1 MNKKILTAALLG
13 GLAFAQ
19 AASAQEFDDRWYLTG
34 SAGFNFQDNDRTT
47 NDAPFATL
55 GLGKFI
61 SPNWSLDGELNYQN
75 PNFDANQD
83 QNWSQYGIS
92 LDLRRHFIQEGRGWN
107 PYLLAGL
114 GYQKSE
120 EEYHTLAGGLEDRK
134 DGNFAAK
141 VGVGLQTT
149 FEKRVAV
156 RAELAYRADFDD
168 QSIREY
174 DTDRSKKDWF
184 GDVLASVGVVI
195 PLGPAPVAAVAP
207 PPAPVAPSCADLDD
221 DGDGV
226 NNCDDKCPNSQ
237 PGQTIGPDGCP
248 VPVSIDLKG
257 VNFDFDKSTLRPDAV
272 AILSEATEILKRYP
286 DLRVEVAGHTDSKGT
301 DAYNQKLSERR
312 AKAVY
317 DYLTTNGVSAARL
330 QGPIGYGESRPIAPN
345 TNPDG
350 SDNPEGRA
358 KNRRTELN
366 VQN

>member
-13 GLAFAQ
+13 GLAMAQ
-19 AASAQEFDDRWYLTG
+19 AASAQDFDDRWYLTG
-34 SAGFNFQDNDRTT
+34 SAGFNFQDSDRGT
-47 NDAPFATL
+47 NDAPFVTL

-75 PNFDANQD
+75 PNFDDNQD
-83 QNWSQYGIS
+83 LNWSQYGGDIS
-92 LDLRRHFIQEGRGWN
+92 ARYHFIQEGRGWN
-107 PYLLAGL
+107 PYLRFGV

-120 EEYHTLAGGLEDRK
+120 EEFSQPGPVLGERK
-134 DGNFAAK
+134 DGNFSAI

-149 FEKRVAV
+149 FDKAVAV
-156 RAELAYRADFDD
+156 RAEVGYRGDFDD
-168 QSIREY
+168 KSYNPTLNGRDE
-174 DTDRSKKDWF
+174 SWF
-184 GDVLASVGVVI
+184 GDLLASVGVVI

-207 PPAPVAPSCADLDD
+207 PPPAAPSCADLDD

-272 AILSEATEILKRYP
+272 AILSEATQILVRYP

-301 DAYNQKLSERR
+301 DEYNQKLSERR
-312 AKAVY
+312 ATAVY
-317 DYLTTNGVSAARL
+317 DYLTSNGVAASRL
-330 QGPIGYGESRPIAPN
+330 VGPIGYGESRPIAPN

>member
-19 AASAQEFDDRWYLTG
+19 AASAQDFDDRWYLTG
-34 SAGFNFQDNDRTT
+34 SAGFNFQDSDRLT
-47 NDAPFATL
+47 NDAPFVTL

-75 PNFDANQD
+75 PNFDDNQD
-83 QNWSQYGIS
+83 LNWSQYGASI
-92 LDLRRHFIQEGRGWN
+92 DLRRHFISEGRGWN
-107 PYLLAGL
+107 PYLLMGL

-120 EEYHTLAGGLEDRK
+120 EEYNNFPSPDSPGERK

-149 FEKRVAV
+149 FDKRVAV
-156 RAELAYRADFDD
+156 RAEVAYRGDFDD
-168 QSIREY
+168 KSVAAPDE
-174 DTDRSKKDWF
+174 SWF

-195 PLGPAPVAAVAP
+195 PLGPPPAAPVVAP
-207 PPAPVAPSCADLDD
+207 PPVAPSCADLDD

-226 NNCDDKCPNSQ
+226 NNCDDKCPDSQ

-257 VNFDFDKSTLRPDAV
+257 VNFDFDKSNLRPDAV
-272 AILSEATEILKRYP
+272 AILSEATQILSRYP
-286 DLRVEVAGHTDSKGT
+286 DLKVEVAGHTDSKGT
-301 DAYNQKLSERR
+301 DEYNQKLSERR
-312 AKAVY
+312 ATAVY
-317 DYLTTNGVSAARL
+317 NYLTTNGIAASRL
-330 QGPIGYGESRPIAPN
+330 VGPIGYGESRPIAPN

>member
-19 AASAQEFDDRWYLTG
+19 AASAQDFDDRWYLTG
-34 SAGFNFQDNDRTT
+34 SAGFNFQDSDRLT
-47 NDAPFATL
+47 NDAPFVTL

-75 PNFDANQD
+75 PNFDDNQD
-83 QNWSQYGIS
+83 LNWSQYGASI
-92 LDLRRHFIQEGRGWN
+92 DLRRHFISEGRGWN

-120 EEYHTLAGGLEDRK
+120 EEFSQPGPVLGERK

-141 VGVGLQTT
+141 LGVGLQTT

-156 RAELAYRADFDD
+156 RAEVAYRGDFDD
-168 QSIREY
+168 KSVAAPDE
-174 DTDRSKKDWF
+174 SWF
-184 GDVLASVGVVI
+184 GDILASVGVVI
-195 PLGPAPVAAVAP
+195 PLGPPPSAPVVAP
-207 PPAPVAPSCADLDD
+207 PPAAPSCADLDD

-226 NNCDDKCPNSQ
+226 NNCDDKCPDSQ

-257 VNFDFDKSTLRPDAV
+257 VNFDFDKSNLRPDAV
-272 AILSEATEILKRYP
+272 AILSEAAQILSRYP
-286 DLRVEVAGHTDSKGT
+286 DLKVEVAGHTDSKGT
-301 DAYNQKLSERR
+301 DEYNQKLSERR
-312 AKAVY
+312 ATAVY
-317 DYLTTNGVSAARL
+317 DYLTKNGVSASRL
-330 QGPIGYGESRPIAPN
+330 TGPIGYGESRPIAPN

>member
-19 AASAQEFDDRWYLTG
+19 AASAQDFDDRWYLTG
-34 SAGFNFQDNDRTT
+34 SAGFNFQDSDRTT
-47 NDAPFATL
+47 NDAPFVTL

-75 PNFDANQD
+75 PNFDDNQD
-83 QNWSQYGIS
+83 LNWSQYGAS
-92 LDLRRHFIQEGRGWN
+92 VDLRRHFISEGRGWN
-107 PYLLAGL
+107 PYLLMGL

-120 EEYHTLAGGLEDRK
+120 EEFSRLNDRPGDRK

-156 RAELAYRADFDD
+156 RAEVAYRGDFDD
-168 QSIREY
+168 KSIAAADE
-174 DTDRSKKDWF
+174 SWF

-195 PLGPAPVAAVAP
+195 PLGPPPVAAVVAP
-207 PPAPVAPSCADLDD
+207 PPVAPSCADLDD

-257 VNFDFDKSTLRPDAV
+257 VNFDFDKSNLRPDAV
-272 AILSEATEILKRYP
+272 AILSEATQILVRYP
-286 DLRVEVAGHTDSKGT
+286 DIRVEVAGHTDLCGK
-301 DAYNQKLSERR
+301 DDYNQKLSERR
-312 AKAVY
+312 ATAVY
-317 DYLTTNGVSAARL
+317 NYLTQNGVAASRL
-330 QGPIGYGESRPIAPN
+330 AGPIGYGESRPLEQTPQTFPACK
-345 TNPDG
+345 
-350 SDNPEGRA
+350 SE

>member
-19 AASAQEFDDRWYLTG
+19 AASAQDFDDRWYLTG
-34 SAGFNFQDNDRTT
+34 SAGFNFQDSDRLT
-47 NDAPFATL
+47 NDAPFVTL

-83 QNWSQYGIS
+83 LNWSQYGAS

-107 PYLLAGL
+107 PYLLFGL

-120 EEYHTLAGGLEDRK
+120 EEYSAVNGPIDRK

-141 VGVGLQTT
+141 LGVGLQTT

-156 RAELAYRADFDD
+156 RAEVTYRADFDD
-168 QSIREY
+168 SSVNPRLAGNNE
-174 DTDRSKKDWF
+174 DWF

-195 PLGPAPVAAVAP
+195 PLGPAPVAAVPA
-207 PPAPVAPSCADLDD
+207 PAPVAPSCADLDD

-257 VNFDFDKSTLRPDAV
+257 VNFDFDKSNLRPDAV
-272 AILSEATEILKRYP
+272 AILSEASEILKRYP

-312 AKAVY
+312 ATSVY
-317 DYLTTNGVSAARL
+317 NYLTQNGVDASRL
-330 QGPIGYGESRPIAPN
+330 VGPIGYGESRPIAPN